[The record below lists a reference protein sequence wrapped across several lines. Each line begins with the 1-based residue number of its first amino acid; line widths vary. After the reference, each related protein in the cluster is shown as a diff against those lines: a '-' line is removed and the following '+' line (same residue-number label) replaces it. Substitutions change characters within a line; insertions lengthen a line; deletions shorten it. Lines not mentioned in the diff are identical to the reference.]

1 MGDTATA
8 AQGQC
13 SEGHRCGASAAHRTE
28 ALGCTGVVEGMQGDL
43 GPTVLGHSHSCL
55 EQKGVKEA

>member
-13 SEGHRCGASAAHRTE
+13 FEGHRCGASAAYRTE

-43 GPTVLGHSHSCL
+43 GPTVVGDSH
-55 EQKGVKEA
+55 KMKEA